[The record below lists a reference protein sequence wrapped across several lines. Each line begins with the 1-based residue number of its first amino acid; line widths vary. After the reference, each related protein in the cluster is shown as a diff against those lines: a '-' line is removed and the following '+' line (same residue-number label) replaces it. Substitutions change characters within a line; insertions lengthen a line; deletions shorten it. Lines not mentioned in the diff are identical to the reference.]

1 MAETPSSD
9 TDTNSGTLKQ
19 LHKREIRLA
28 APESEFS
35 FDFVQGMANRMAVS
49 FHKYGKVEDAYPHR
63 VDALMSLQQ
72 RIDRYV
78 ATGNTEYLIDA
89 ANFAMIEFMLPSHPK
104 AHFSATDSD
113 GSTGRMTVDGDVSF
127 DPNKELQ

>member
-1 MAETPSSD
+1 LPETQSTD
-9 TDTNSGTLKQ
+9 TDASSGNSKQ
-19 LHKREIRLA
+19 LHRHEVRLA
-28 APESEFS
+28 APTSEFS

-49 FHKYGKVEDAYPHR
+49 FFKYGKVEDAYPHR

-72 RIDRYV
+72 RIDRYM

-89 ANFAMIEFMLPSHPK
+89 ANFAMIEFMHPSHPK

-113 GSTGRMTVDGDVSF
+113 GSTGRMTVEGDVSF
-127 DPNKELQ
+127 DPNKEL